1 MNTLRFGCIGCGGMG
16 TLHVLNAR
24 HIPGMD
30 VVAYADVQKE
40 KAEKFLKEFGGE
52 YATDD
57 PARVFAD
64 ASLDGVLIQTGERH
78 HPALGIA
85 AAKAGKHIFMEKPIA
100 VTVEEALELEKAVRQ
115 AGVKYLIGLCNRLA
129 PAVKR
134 AKALLPNPWITFGQ
148 CTDTVSGQACHNL
161 DLIVHQFH
169 DAPLVS
175 VYASGGHYYGLDA
188 HLPADSFIATLRFA
202 DGSQACYIQH
212 GRAYNALMSKYSF
225 QLFGKDRCVFLA
237 QRFKDCHLSTSL
249 TAPDFSTIF
258 SGPNFS
264 PVNPEAHFKDVRGPH
279 GYMGHYDELVALCEA
294 IRQDT
299 DPPMTVEEG
308 RHVLQ
313 VEKAIFE
320 SLTTGQIVD
329 HAQFLARWDTRQPV
343 RRRM

>member
-1 MNTLRFGCIGCGGMG
+1 MKALRFGCIGCGGMG
-16 TLHVLNAR
+16 TLHVLNSKYA
-24 HIPGMD
+24 PGME
-30 VVAYADVQKE
+30 VVAYADAVE
-40 KAEKFLKEFGGE
+40 ERARKFLADFGGE
-52 YATDD
+52 YATGD
-57 PARVFAD
+57 ASRLFAD

-85 AAKAGKHIFMEKPIA
+85 AARAGKHIFMEKPIA
-100 VTVEEALELEKAVRQ
+100 VTVEEALELENEVRKAS
-115 AGVKYLIGLCNRLA
+115 VKYLIGLCNRLA
-129 PAVKR
+129 PAVLR
-134 AKALLPNPWITFGQ
+134 AKELLPDPWITFGQ

-175 VYASGGHYYGLDA
+175 VYATGGHYYGLDG

-225 QLFGKDRCVFLA
+225 QLFGQDKCVYLSK
-237 QRFKDCHLSTSL
+237 RFKECHLSTAL
-249 TAPDFSTIF
+249 AAPDFSTIF
-258 SGPNFS
+258 SGPDFS
-264 PVNPEAHFKDVRGPH
+264 SPDAKSHFKDVRGPH
-279 GYMGHYDELVALCEA
+279 GYMGHYDELAALCQA

-299 DPPMTVEEG
+299 DPPMTVEHG

-320 SLTTGQIVD
+320 SVTTGQIVD
-329 HAQFLARWDTRQPV
+329 YGEFLARWGAGQPK
-343 RRRM
+343 R